1 MKENELAAYIVP
13 GTDPHASEYMAPHWA
28 EMNWL
33 SGFTGESGTMVVTLD
48 DARLFTDSRYYLQ
61 AETELKGSGITLMRA
76 SDVDCPSVND
86 FLIDRCAG
94 RSGDSDTPLSQKD
107 RCAERPLLLKDR
119 FAERPLLL
127 KDRCAERPLRCKIG
141 VNPEMWSIN
150 QFKEMKEA
158 TGDRL
163 QVVSIDLIRPLW
175 TEGRPAIPQHPF
187 YEYEEQYAGESVASK
202 LQRVREA
209 IQAKGANA
217 IVISELDEIGWLLNI
232 RGKDVDYTPCVIAY
246 VVVDMKNCTLF
257 IDPTKVTPQGRAY
270 MQRIGVEM
278 RGYTEVFDFLK
289 DRCAERPLSLK
300 DRPYGTER
308 FLMDGNRVNERLYE
322 AVGADK
328 AVVVTPSPVQV
339 MMSVKNDT
347 EIAGEKEAHLVDGV
361 ALVRFLK
368 WMNDR
373 FADRPLRCQT
383 AAAERPASPERLTE
397 IDLADKLHEFRTMGK
412 NFTDESFA
420 TIAGWKGNGA
430 IVHYHA
436 EPGECA
442 TIDGEGVLLLDSG
455 GQYLEGTTDITRT
468 LWIGNPAHI
477 PAEVKH
483 DYTLVLKGHIAL
495 AKARFPKGTRGN
507 QLDVLAHQFMWAEG
521 ITYGHGTGHGVGHFM
536 GCHEGPANIRTDNN
550 TNPIQ
555 LGNIFSDE
563 PGIYRANEYG
573 IRIENLVVTK
583 EVTGYRLQAT
593 GYKSTGETYY
603 EFEALTRCPYDTNL
617 IDLNMLT
624 EDEKAWINAYHAQ
637 VYKDLAPRLNADE
650 AAWLKEQCKA
660 IC

>member
-1 MKENELAAYIVP
+1 MKVSEKIEALRALMKENELAAYIVP

-61 AETELKGSGITLMRA
+61 AEAELQGSGITLMRA
-76 SDVDCPSVND
+76 SDVDCPSVNEW
-86 FLIDRCAG
+86 LIDKFKVESLKLKEVAPD
-94 RSGDSDTPLSQKD
+94 GDSVKL
-107 RCAERPLLLKDR
+107 
-119 FAERPLLL
+119 
-127 KDRCAERPLRCKIG
+127 IG

-150 QFKEMKEA
+150 EFKQLKEEGQK
-158 TGDRL
+158 TKDKGYE
-163 QVVSIDLIRPLW
+163 VVSIDLIRPLW

-246 VVVDMKNCTLF
+246 VVVDMNQCTLF
-257 IDPTKVTPQGRAY
+257 IDPAKVTQEGRAY
-270 MQRIGVEM
+270 MQRIGVEIQ
-278 RGYTEVFDFLK
+278 GYEEVFEFLNSK
-289 DRCAERPLSLK
+289 TREFENSK
-300 DRPYGTER
+300 V
-308 FLMDGNRVNERLYE
+308 LMDGNRVNERLYE
-322 AVGADK
+322 AVGAEK
-328 AVVVTPSPVQV
+328 AVVATPSPVQV
-339 MMSVKNDT
+339 MMSIKNDT

-361 ALVRFLK
+361 ALVRFLRWTQEQFNVESLKLKGASAHSDKASNGNSLK
-368 WMNDR
+368 W
-373 FADRPLRCQT
+373 
-383 AAAERPASPERLTE
+383 TE

-455 GQYLEGTTDITRT
+455 GQYLDGTTDITRT
-468 LWIGNPAHI
+468 LWIGNPANI

-573 IRIENLVVTK
+573 IRIENLVVTIHNSRNGAQS
-583 EVTGYRLQAT
+583 TIHNSRG
-593 GYKSTGETYY
+593 TGETYY
-603 EFEALTRCPYDTNL
+603 EFEALTRCPYDKNL
-617 IDLNMLT
+617 MEMSMLT

-650 AAWLKEQCKA
+650 AAWLEKQCKA
-660 IC
+660 L